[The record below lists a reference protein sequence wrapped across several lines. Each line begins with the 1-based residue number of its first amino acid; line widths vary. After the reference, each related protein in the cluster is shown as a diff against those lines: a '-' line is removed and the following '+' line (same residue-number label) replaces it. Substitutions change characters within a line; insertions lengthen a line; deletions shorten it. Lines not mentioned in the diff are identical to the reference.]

1 MTGPRLFTMI
11 LCMAGSVF
19 FASCS
24 VFFGDDEKAI
34 EEKEAE
40 EVRVPDTLMRSFVR
54 TAHDPQGR
62 ILWQIKAREG
72 RVFNDLNRI
81 YLTDFILYSF
91 AEDGSLRSTFR
102 ARRGVMD
109 NNTGITTGKIK
120 VVLRAENGRVLETTE
135 VHANNNDKIIYND
148 VLNKITQEDGTVM
161 IGTHLWAHS
170 DLKVFKLRGTKG
182 EAPEGAEGGLFGEEG
197 SSAASRSA
205 TPSSQPARFSS
216 AGAAR
221 SREGTGDRSSSSR
234 AATGPEGSHGSS
246 SSVDARTIFPDLG
259 FDELERLRMEI
270 AFPASRA
277 AASSASS
284 STVSS
289 TSSSGSRSSSVAP
302 VVGEKQP

>member
-1 MTGPRLFTMI
+1 MTGLRVFTMM

-24 VFFGDDEKAI
+24 VFFGDDEKAV

-40 EVRVPDTLMRSFVR
+40 EVRVPDTLMQSFVR
-54 TAHDPQGR
+54 TAHDPEGR

-72 RVFNDLNRI
+72 RIFNDLNRI

-148 VLNKITQEDGTVM
+148 VLNRITQEDGTVM

-182 EAPEGAEGGLFGEEG
+182 EAPEGADGGLFGED
-197 SSAASRSA
+197 AS
-205 TPSSQPARFSS
+205 SS
-216 AGAAR
+216 AGRPGASSAL
-221 SREGTGDRSSSSR
+221 SVQSSPAGTGARSSSSR
-234 AATGPEGSHGSS
+234 ARLTSQSSRGSASS
-246 SSVDARTIFPDLG
+246 MDVRIVFPDLG

-270 AFPASRA
+270 AFPVSR
-277 AASSASS
+277 SASS
-284 STVSS
+284 SVSPLISSS
-289 TSSSGSRSSSVAP
+289 TSSSGSRSSSVASRA
-302 VVGEKQP
+302 GEGTP

>member
-1 MTGPRLFTMI
+1 MI

-19 FASCS
+19 LASCS

-148 VLNKITQEDGTVM
+148 VLNRITQEDGTVM

-182 EAPEGAEGGLFGEEG
+182 EAPEGAGDGIFGESSASASSRSAG
-197 SSAASRSA
+197 GVVRSSAASVRGSSASQASSLARSA
-205 TPSSQPARFSS
+205 GSQGRASS
-216 AGAAR
+216 ASDEWR
-221 SREGTGDRSSSSR
+221 MSF
-234 AATGPEGSHGSS
+234 PEIG
-246 SSVDARTIFPDLG
+246 L
-259 FDELERLRMEI
+259 DELERIRMEI
-270 AFPASRA
+270 AFPKSASSSSRTA
-277 AASSASS
+277 PSASSASNARAHS
-284 STVSS
+284 AASL
-289 TSSSGSRSSSVAP
+289 SSGRKDGRGTNS
-302 VVGEKQP
+302 